1 MDGGSADTRY
11 AERLELLREGFE
23 AWNRGDWE
31 AALVGIHEDV
41 EWRISQP
48 LFDIPMVSH
57 GHDGVREF
65 WRRWT
70 EIWEH
75 IEIELERAVPID
87 AGVAA
92 FIRWR
97 ARGRDGVEVDQHV
110 VFAFIADEDGGL
122 ITQFTAYW
130 DPEEAIQVL
139 GLS

>member
-1 MDGGSADTRY
+1 MDAEPAETRY
-11 AERLELLREGFE
+11 AERLELLRDGID
-23 AWNRGDWE
+23 AWNRGDWDE
-31 AALVGIHEDV
+31 ALEGMHEDI

-70 EIWEH
+70 EIWER
-75 IEIELERAVPID
+75 IEIEPERTVPLD
-87 AGVAA
+87 GGVAA

-110 VFAFIADEDGGL
+110 VFAFMAGEDDGL

-130 DPEEAIQVL
+130 DPEEAIQAL

>member
-1 MDGGSADTRY
+1 MDRGPAETRY
-11 AERLELLREGFE
+11 DEQLQLLREGIE

-31 AALVGIHEDV
+31 TALEGIHEDV

-48 LFDIPMVSH
+48 LFDIPLVSH

-75 IEIELERAVPID
+75 IEIEPERTVPID
-87 AGVAA
+87 GGVAA

-97 ARGRDGVEVDQHV
+97 ARGRDGVEVDQQV
-110 VFAFIADEDGGL
+110 VFAFMADEDGAL
-122 ITQFTAYW
+122 IKRFIAYW
-130 DPEEAIQVL
+130 DPEEAVAEL
-139 GLS
+139 RL